1 MRLTPRARANR
12 ENSKKSRGPTSA
24 EGKLRSSRNAFRHGL
39 ATPVLA
45 RPGASQKV
53 SDLAERLAG
62 EGADARLKDLAR
74 KAAEALA
81 DVDAIEARK
90 VELLSRPWLRFVR
103 NPWKAILKFVK
114 DYAEAFHQYDEV
126 DSIAK
131 PTSRDLQKMAK
142 AINFIKTWSNPTFVY
157 EQEIE
162 FSEVAGELKKLE
174 RYERRAFSRMI
185 KTLRKLDQAKAE
197 CRLEASL

>member
-39 ATPVLA
+39 ATPVLS

-53 SDLAERLAG
+53 SDLAER
-62 EGADARLKDLAR
+62 
-74 KAAEALA
+74 LA

-114 DYAEAFHQYDEV
+114 EYAEAFHQYDEV

-131 PTSRDLQKMAK
+131 PTSRDLHKMAK